1 MTAVTAPNPPLAHPP
16 AQRRAVGRLGSNG
29 RSALS
34 TRTRT
39 AQATGWL
46 LASLAVPL
54 APTALAQS
62 GDPAA
67 APTPAA
73 GPPAPATRSAAP
85 DPRAEDTAVL
95 PAVRA
100 TARGEPSGKDSLR
113 ATTTRLGKGEQAL
126 RDVPQSITVITEK
139 LLDDRALDTLKDA
152 LRTTG
157 GVAFQAAEGTEEDI
171 RLRGFS
177 LQASGDIFL
186 DGLRDP
192 AFYERDSFNWDRL
205 ELLRGSASVLFGR
218 GSTGGAV
225 NQVSKQPGLVTQ
237 HEVTGTLGS
246 GSLARATADLNWK
259 TGRSSALRVNAMA
272 TQAEGDG
279 VPVDKRGLALAFRQ
293 GIGERDEFSIA
304 LLKLDNDN
312 GIDYGLPWLPP
323 GQQGGGGVWPRPPGA
338 YYGMASDFNRTGT
351 TQWTASHLHR
361 FADRSEWRTV
371 LRLSNSDRD
380 QRASAI
386 RFAPAARQPDGQ
398 AVTAD
403 RFGDATVLTR
413 GTNLKTMAL
422 ATRALQSDYSG
433 RHTLGGRV
441 HALQTGVDLAQDRFD
456 NFGASLPPG
465 VALTKPSTTVG
476 TPDDGARVD
485 EGQRRFAV
493 NRRFAARSVGV
504 YAQDLIEL
512 TPTWKLLAGTR
523 WDRLDGRYEN
533 LTVAAPATNPCA
545 LQPAREMSRRD
556 ALWSHRAG
564 LLWQPS
570 ATQSFHAA
578 WGTSFNTSGDTYQYD
593 AGTAQTAPE
602 KSRNLELGARL
613 DAADGRLSTRAA
625 LFHSTKYNERNRDA
639 DSVNACNYVLSGE
652 RHAAGLEFDLSGR
665 IGRAWEVW
673 GSYAWIPVAR
683 VDASSGAAGTE
694 PVGARPGLTPRHSG
708 SLWAAYKIDAHWR
721 VGAGLNARSSDR
733 PTGLAATSP
742 VVAPRF
748 VTADLLAEYRRGDL
762 RYQLNLTNL
771 TDAHTADTL
780 YRGHYVP
787 GKPRTLQLTAGY
799 AFF

>member
-1 MTAVTAPNPPLAHPP
+1 MKSARPHPHPN
-16 AQRRAVGRLGSNG
+16 AQP
-29 RSALS
+29 
-34 TRTRT
+34 TRTRWPAPSPVAAAVLLLLIGPSIGT
-39 AQATGWL
+39 AQTA
-46 LASLAVPL
+46 
-54 APTALAQS
+54 APSA
-62 GDPAA
+62 PAA
-67 APTPAA
+67 EDAA
-73 GPPAPATRSAAP
+73 T
-85 DPRAEDTAVL
+85 L
-95 PAVRA
+95 PAVKA
-100 TARGEPSGKDSLR
+100 TARSEPSGKDSVR
-113 ATTTRLGKGEQAL
+113 ATTTRIGKGEQAL

-157 GVAFQAAEGTEEDI
+157 GVAFQAPEGSEEDI

-237 HEVTGTLGS
+237 HEVSATLGS
-246 GSLARATADLNWK
+246 GGFARGTADLNWR
-259 TGRSSALRVNAMA
+259 TGSSSALRVNAMA
-272 TQAEGDG
+272 NKADGDG
-279 VPVDKRGLALAFRQ
+279 VPIDKRGLALAWRT
-293 GIGERDEFSIA
+293 GIGERDEFAFS
-304 LLKLDNDN
+304 LYQLDNDN
-312 GIDYGLPWLPP
+312 GIHYGLPWIAP
-323 GQQGGGGVWPRPPGA
+323 GAQGAGGLWPRPPQN
-338 YYGMASDFNRTGT
+338 YYGMASDINRTGT
-351 TQWTASHLHR
+351 TQWTASHVHR
-361 FADRSEWRTV
+361 FENRSEWRTT
-371 LRLSNSDRD
+371 LRLSDSDRD

-386 RFAPAARQPDGQ
+386 RFAPAARQPDGR

-403 RFGDATVLTR
+403 TFSDASVLTR
-413 GTNLKTMAL
+413 GTNIKTMTL

-433 RHTLGGRV
+433 QHTLAGLKHSVQAGI
-441 HALQTGVDLAQDRFD
+441 DLSQDRFE
-456 NFGASLPPG
+456 NFAASLPPG
-465 VALTKPSTTVG
+465 ITLSKPTTTVG
-476 TPDDGARVD
+476 TPDDLASVD
-485 EGQRRFAV
+485 ESLRLLTP
-493 NRRFAARSVGV
+493 NRRFEATAVGL

-512 TPTWKLLAGTR
+512 APHWKLLGGVR
-523 WDRLDGRYEN
+523 WDRFDGRYDN
-533 LTVAAPATNPCA
+533 LTIPAPSTNPCA
-545 LQPAREMSRRD
+545 LQPASRVSRSD
-556 ALWSHRAG
+556 SLWSHRAG

-570 ATQSFHAA
+570 PTQSYHAS

-593 AGTAQTAPE
+593 AGTAQSGPE
-602 KSRNLELGARL
+602 SSRNLELGARI
-613 DAADGRLSTRAA
+613 DAADGRLTTRAA

-652 RHAAGLEFDLSGR
+652 RHAAGVEFDLSGR
-665 IGRAWEVW
+665 IGSAWEVW

-694 PVGARPGLTPRHSG
+694 AVGSRPGLTPRHSG
-708 SLWAAYKIDAHWR
+708 SIWTAYKVDARWR

-733 PTGLAATSP
+733 PTGLAGNSP
-742 VVAPRF
+742 VAAPRF

-762 RYQLNLTNL
+762 QYKFNLTNL
-771 TDAHTADTL
+771 TNEHTAETL

-787 GKPRTLQLTAGY
+787 GKPRTLQVSATY